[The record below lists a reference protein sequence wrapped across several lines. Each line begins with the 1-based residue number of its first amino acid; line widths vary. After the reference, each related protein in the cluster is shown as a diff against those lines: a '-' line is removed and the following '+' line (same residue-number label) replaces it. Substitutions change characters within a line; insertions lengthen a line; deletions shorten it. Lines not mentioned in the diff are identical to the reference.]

1 MLLNIIVFGLLGGL
15 ASIFGAYFIRVFS
28 GWAHKK
34 SVYLVSFAAGVFLA
48 NAFAHLLPDAIGL
61 NSVWFYWVLGAL
73 LLLYISEQTFI
84 IHSCAEE
91 DCESHHVG
99 KLVLF
104 GLSFHS
110 IIDGFAIAISFEA
123 GYALGVMASL
133 AIIFHKIADGFCTYL
148 LLTESRMQKN
158 KALFYSWLL
167 ALVTP
172 LGAFLAYFF
181 ARHVSPSVLGGLL
194 AATAGIF
201 IYIGA
206 SDLLPITHK
215 EKKYGTAF
223 SFALGIAFVFLLS
236 QVL

>member
-1 MLLNIIVFGLLGGL
+1 MLSNIIVFGLLGGL
-15 ASIFGAYFIRVFS
+15 ASICGAYFIRSFS
-28 GWAHKK
+28 GWAQKK

-48 NAFAHLLPDAIGL
+48 NAFGHLVPDAVSL
-61 NSVWFYWVLGAL
+61 NGTWFYWLLGAL

-91 DCESHHVG
+91 DCEAHHVG

-123 GYALGVMASL
+123 GYAIGVMASL
-133 AIIFHKIADGFCTYL
+133 AIIFHKLADGFCTYL
-148 LLTESRMQKN
+148 LLIEGKMQKS
-158 KALFYSWLL
+158 KALICSWLL

-172 LGAFLAYFF
+172 LGAILAYFF
-181 ARHVSPSVLGGLL
+181 ARHMSSSNLGGLL

-206 SDLLPITHK
+206 SDLLPMTHK

-223 SFALGIAFVFLLS
+223 SFALGMVFVFLLS
-236 QVL
+236 QAL